1 MPKNKVE
8 NLKALTPLFA
18 MMLIAILSM
27 IAMMQRINGI
37 NLALSIGAIAGLGG
51 YSIKEL
57 LEWLKVK

>member
-27 IAMMQRINGI
+27 IAVMQGINGV

-57 LEWLKVK
+57 LEWLKVR